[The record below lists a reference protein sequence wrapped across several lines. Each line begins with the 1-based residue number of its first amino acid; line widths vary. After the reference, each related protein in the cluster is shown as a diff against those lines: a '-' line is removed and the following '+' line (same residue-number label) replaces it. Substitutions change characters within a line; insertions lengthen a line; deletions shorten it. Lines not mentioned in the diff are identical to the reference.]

1 MKQLRLT
8 GVSNV
13 DFGRHRGFSCLG
25 LEHDFVVVYGANESG
40 KSTLAEFLTWAIGGP
55 FRTYAN
61 GSERFS
67 IDGVDRPARGRVEAV
82 FDSERLD
89 IDARFKIIK
98 KGTPNDLRSGTIAA
112 RSLDSADAFGSLF
125 SGLTPEDY
133 VLIYRIYGVDLSSSG
148 TENDFSS
155 LFSRFASGG
164 STSTLEPRAQVGW
177 LAGKKKELEDL
188 RKSRNQEL
196 KALAGLIR
204 DAERRPEQ
212 VAAEQQRIVVLAD
225 RVSEIG
231 QQLAAMQAEQALIA
245 RVIAGVGALRR
256 QHEAQASL
264 SALAEVPPAWA
275 AVLPS
280 VPDIKRL
287 RGEFDDVEEKRRAAS
302 AAAGAAIAR
311 TRLRVADIEGKQLS
325 AAERSEMQAAA
336 AAVLAAVTAQSAVET
351 HLQQLVLE
359 QRRVESEAN
368 SAAGSVG
375 LSREQAEALAN
386 QSGLLDGVTN
396 EALQWANAAQAV
408 AHARADAA
416 DAEAALQI
424 VRENAPAPSL
434 PPSPAPALKWG
445 LNPFV
450 VAAVVAVVGVLGLV
464 SPWASLGSGLVAAV
478 VFAVLRS
485 NRKPVLPQQAPVTVP
500 PAAAPPA
507 VAALAVRMGVL
518 ASARSN
524 EGDRARRVS
533 EVLAVYGVVP
543 PTPEDA
549 PAVIAALKNLAG
561 LVDAARRLSLNL
573 NDTLGA
579 GERAAGEL
587 QRCREAFATML
598 RERGAEGVVSVDSFP
613 EWLVEYENALKASE
627 SLQQLVRQQSER
639 AAQLQP
645 LLAPIADEVSGMSR
659 GALLE
664 RFTSFVELSARRN
677 KAEQEVR
684 EAGIA
689 VTGAGMTDGPVQA
702 LLERFPMGDGLPAQ
716 QRELSGQVQAM
727 EDERIT
733 ATEERTRLNV
743 ELEATLQTEVLPE
756 LLLQRGD
763 LDEAQAES
771 EQDLVVAQLAHELL
785 VAAIY
790 DFEKQN
796 QDPVIQHAQ
805 RLVEQVVPSWG
816 TLVMEFPAG
825 GKPTIRRDSTS
836 GRLSSDRLSDG
847 ARALLHLGIRLA
859 FAERDAERRGLSLP
873 LICDDPFA
881 HFDDDR
887 TRGALELLGDTSKRH
902 QVILFTCETATRTL
916 AADLGAHVINL

>member
-25 LEHDFVVVYGANESG
+25 LDHAFVVVYGANESG
-40 KSTLAEFLTWAIGGP
+40 KSTLAEFLTWSIGGP

-61 GSERFS
+61 GSERFR
-67 IDGVDRPARGRVEAV
+67 IDGVERVGGRVEATLGG
-82 FDSERLD
+82 ERLD
-89 IDARFKIIK
+89 LEARFKLRLRDK
-98 KGTPNDLRSGTIAA
+98 PNDLRSGTIAA

-148 TENDFSS
+148 TENDFSA
-155 LFSRFASGG
+155 LFSKFASGG
-164 STSTLEPRAQVGW
+164 STSTLEPRAQVDW
-177 LAGKKKELEDL
+177 LIGKERELEVL

-196 KALAGLIR
+196 KALVARIR
-204 DAERRPEQ
+204 DAEKRPEQ
-212 VAAEQQRIVVLAD
+212 VVAEQQRIAVLAG

-231 QQLAAMQAEQALIA
+231 KQLAAMQAEQALIA

-256 QHEAQASL
+256 QHEARASL

-280 VPDIKRL
+280 VADIKRL
-287 RGEFDDVEEKRRAAS
+287 RDEFEDVEEKQRAAS

-311 TRLRVADIEGKQLS
+311 TGLRAADLEGKRLS
-325 AAERSEMQAAA
+325 AAERSQMQAAA
-336 AAVLAAVTAQSAVET
+336 AAVHVAVTAQSAVET

-359 QRRVESEAN
+359 HRRVESEAN

-396 EALQWANAAQAV
+396 EGLQWANAAQAV
-408 AHARADAA
+408 ARARAEAA
-416 DAEAALQI
+416 DAEAALQT
-424 VRENAPAPSL
+424 VRENVPAPS
-434 PPSPAPALKWG
+434 PPSPPVPAPKWG

-450 VAAVVAVVGVLGLV
+450 VAAVVAVVGMLGLV

-478 VFAVLRS
+478 VFAVVRS

-500 PAAAPPA
+500 SAGAPPE
-507 VAALAVRMGVL
+507 VAALAARMGVL

-573 NDTLGA
+573 NDARGGT
-579 GERAAGEL
+579 ERAAGEL
-587 QRCREAFATML
+587 QRCRETFATML

-613 EWLVEYENALKASE
+613 EWLVEYENALNASE
-627 SLQQLVRQQSER
+627 LLQQLVRRQSER

-645 LLAPIADEVSGMSR
+645 LLAPIADEVSGMSW

-664 RFTSFVELSARRN
+664 RFTSFVELSARHN

-689 VTGAGMTDGPVQA
+689 VTGAGMTDGPVRA
-702 LLERFPMGDGLPAQ
+702 LLERFPMGDGLSAQ
-716 QRELSGQVQAM
+716 QRELSGRVQVM
-727 EDERIT
+727 EDERIA
-733 ATEERTRLNV
+733 ATEERTRLTV
-743 ELEATLQTEVLPE
+743 ELEARLQTEVLPE
-756 LLLQRGD
+756 LLLQRGE
-763 LDEAQAES
+763 LEEAQAES
-771 EQDLVVAQLAHELL
+771 EQDLVVARLARELL
-785 VAAIY
+785 GTAID

-816 TLVMEFPAG
+816 TLMMTYPAG
-825 GKPTIRRDSTS
+825 GKPTITRDSTS
-836 GRLSSDRLSDG
+836 GRLLSDRLSDG

-859 FAERDAERRGLSLP
+859 FAERDSERRGLALP

-887 TRGALELLGDTSKRH
+887 TRGALELLRDTSKRH
-902 QVILFTCETATRTL
+902 QVILFTCETGTRTL